1 MKVSLRHLNWP
12 FCSCGLSIR
21 AFERK
26 REDKVDLVVSF
37 LMEIILENS
46 LLVSIRTSEMI
57 DIIKQGG

>member
-1 MKVSLRHLNWP
+1 MKVSLRHLNGP

-37 LMEIILENS
+37 LVEIILENS
-46 LLVSIRTSEMI
+46 YNYELA
-57 DIIKQGG
+57 